1 MPYGQVDRLA
11 KMIPVEGVKPVSI
24 EKAIEEEPRL
34 KEEAKNEEVVQR
46 LLHYGKEVEGL
57 LRNAATHAAGVVIG
71 DRPLDSLVP
80 LYKDQ
85 KSDMPAT
92 QYNMKWVEQSGLD
105 NFVFLEA

>member
-1 MPYGQVDRLA
+1 MKKLCKGF
-11 KMIPVEGVKPVSI
+11 
-24 EKAIEEEPRL
+24 
-34 KEEAKNEEVVQR
+34 
-46 LLHYGKEVEGL
+46 LHYGKEVEGL

-92 QYNMKWVEQSGLD
+92 QYNMKWVEQSGLVKFD
-105 NFVFLEA
+105 FLASRST